1 MPSLSSKVPRSPPRP
16 RPKGTAGRCFPWWF
30 RVTERTGR
38 WPRSKPRSPA
48 NRKASAHWSNTAPSR
63 RAAGYRRYS
72 APYIQPQLP
81 IQNAYFAPSPEVPEP
96 GCLPA
101 TAPLCI
107 RAFWP
112 ACFRFCV
119 RVTLLNLSGNAP
131 VVMGRLVM
139 KFGGTS
145 VANIDRVRNVARH
158 VKREVDAGHDVAVV
172 VSAMAGKTNE
182 VVQWCREASAMHDAR
197 EYDAVVASGEQ
208 VTAGLLSIVLQGL
221 GIQARSWQGWQIP
234 IRTSDAHASARILE
248 IDGHEL
254 INRFKERKEV
264 AVIAGFQ
271 GINPQTG
278 RITTL
283 GRGGSDT
290 SAVAIAA
297 AIHADRCDI
306 YTDVDGVYTTD
317 PRVVPKARRLDR
329 IAFEDMLEMASQ
341 GAKGLQ
347 VRAVELCMVH
357 NMPIFVRSSFDKP
370 EDIDPHANQPPGT
383 LICSEEEIMES
394 HVVTGIAFSKDEAQ
408 ISVRQIEDKPGV
420 AASIFGPLAEAN
432 INVDMIVQNVSEDG
446 KTTDLTFTVPA
457 SDYNR
462 ARDTITSSK
471 SKIGYARL
479 DSATDVAK
487 VSVIGSGMRSHA
499 GVAAKAFA
507 ALAAR
512 NINIRAITTSE
523 IKFSVLIDAAYT
535 ELAVRTLHTLY
546 GLDQV

>member
-1 MPSLSSKVPRSPPRP
+1 
-16 RPKGTAGRCFPWWF
+16 
-30 RVTERTGR
+30 
-38 WPRSKPRSPA
+38 
-48 NRKASAHWSNTAPSR
+48 
-63 RAAGYRRYS
+63 
-72 APYIQPQLP
+72 
-81 IQNAYFAPSPEVPEP
+81 
-96 GCLPA
+96 
-101 TAPLCI
+101 
-107 RAFWP
+107 
-112 ACFRFCV
+112 
-119 RVTLLNLSGNAP
+119 
-131 VVMGRLVM
+131 M

-145 VANIDRVRNVARH
+145 VANLDRIRNVARH

-172 VSAMAGKTNE
+172 VSAMSGKTNE
-182 VVQWCREASAMHDAR
+182 LVAWCSDASPMHDAR

-208 VTAGLLSIVLQGL
+208 VTSGLLAIALQAI

-234 IRTSDAHASARILE
+234 IQTSDAHASARILG
-248 IDGHEL
+248 IDGGEL
-254 INRFKERKEV
+254 VNRFRERKEV

-271 GINPQTG
+271 GISPQTG

-297 AIHADRCDI
+297 AIGADRCDI

-329 IAFEDMLEMASQ
+329 IAFEDMLELASQ
-341 GAKGLQ
+341 GAKVLQ
-347 VRAVELCMVH
+347 VRSVELGMTQ

-370 EDIDPHANQPPGT
+370 EDVDPHGTPPGT

-420 AASIFGPLAEAN
+420 AASIFVPLANAN

-457 SDYNR
+457 TDHAR
-462 ARDTITSSK
+462 ARETIAQARDT
-471 SKIGYARL
+471 IGYARL

-487 VSVIGSGMRSHA
+487 ISVIGSGMRSHA
-499 GVAAKAFA
+499 GVAAQAFKA
-507 ALAAR
+507 LSDKG
-512 NINIRAITTSE
+512 INIRAITTSE
-523 IKFSVLIDAAYT
+523 IKFSLLIDAAYT

-546 GLDQV
+546 GLDHA